1 MPIGKSIRVYLA
13 DSTVSGIRY
22 AELVNWTGQAIA
34 CPRNRLGELTS
45 WPEASKPGVYLLFE
59 ARLGDAKPMAYI
71 GESEN
76 VAERLTNHDRQK
88 DFWNEA
94 VLFTSKDENL
104 TKAHVKFLESI
115 LVAIAQKADRYELE
129 NGNTPTESSLPRAD
143 KDAMAEFVENIR
155 MVLGTL
161 GYPILEPLLRTAT
174 PKPESQGTA
183 TSLQATPLTVDL
195 IFKVNNLVANGA
207 ATDEGFVIKKGSL
220 ISRTNTES
228 AAPKIVKL
236 KEQMIMDGRLTAQ
249 DDHLLLVEDLLVNS
263 SSYAAV
269 FVAGTSRSGPQSW
282 YTPDGRSLKS
292 IEEASITNARIDT

>member
-1 MPIGKSIRVYLA
+1 
-13 DSTVSGIRY
+13 
-22 AELVNWTGQAIA
+22 
-34 CPRNRLGELTS
+34 
-45 WPEASKPGVYLLFE
+45 
-59 ARLGDAKPMAYI
+59 MAYI